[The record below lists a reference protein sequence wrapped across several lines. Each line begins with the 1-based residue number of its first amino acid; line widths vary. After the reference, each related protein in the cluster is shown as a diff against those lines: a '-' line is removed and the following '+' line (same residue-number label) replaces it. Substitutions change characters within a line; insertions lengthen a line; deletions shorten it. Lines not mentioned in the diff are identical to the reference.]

1 MGGLFLESTLSTWQG
16 RNIGGVVRYNGNPVA
31 VCSLPAPCGG
41 QGVTRLLCTNISII
55 LTSIIIIS
63 SSTFLNIMISVLLLW
78 LIKLLCLNMTHHPW
92 KIREYG
98 GRKES
103 GPCIQENVLYQQSE
117 IQDICL
123 TNIAG
128 LNYLLFCLLF
138 YPLFQSSLLIYFVF
152 YHKITFNTRSFQSL
166 GHFYH

>member
-1 MGGLFLESTLSTWQG
+1 
-16 RNIGGVVRYNGNPVA
+16 
-31 VCSLPAPCGG
+31 
-41 QGVTRLLCTNISII
+41 
-55 LTSIIIIS
+55 
-63 SSTFLNIMISVLLLW
+63 
-78 LIKLLCLNMTHHPW
+78 MTHHPW
-92 KIREYG
+92 KIRKYG

-138 YPLFQSSLLIYFVF
+138 YLLFQSSLLIYFVF

-166 GHFYH
+166 GVWKYLLHLCVQDEARITRSFLSLDNFYHYLGDHGHHNGHHGHQNECKRQEAKMPIIIIYILCQTKIHLRALNFVPG